1 MESMFVCSQHITGS
15 WNQNFGLAKF
25 FPNIYGRQKLWLLFQ
40 NITCLWKCEF
50 IDKGDP
56 QNSQTLT
63 PLRDDDSLVLGTL
76 LSYMFAGSETFEIIW

>member
-1 MESMFVCSQHITGS
+1 MGDKNCGY
-15 WNQNFGLAKF
+15 F
-25 FPNIYGRQKLWLLFQ
+25 FK

-76 LSYMFAGSETFEIIW
+76 LSYMLAGSETFEIIC